1 MTALVLVVA
10 GVLLLGFDAADFT
23 VTGLSVLA
31 ALLIG
36 LGLWVGGAFTRAA
49 WVCDDETSARC
60 AAIDAQLDAE
70 ARR

>member
-1 MTALVLVVA
+1 MVRPHDGEGVVTALVLVVA

-36 LGLWVGGAFTRAA
+36 FGMMAG
-49 WVCDDETSARC
+49 
-60 AAIDAQLDAE
+60 
-70 ARR
+70 